1 MDTIEHLVK
10 ALEVKVKSALE
21 KVKVLQDENDT
32 LKEKLAK
39 SDLSLS
45 VLKNDFSDLVDQYNS
60 LKTANSLLGSNKNA
74 REAKLKI
81 NALIKD
87 IDLCISQL
95 SD

>member
-10 ALEVKVKSALE
+10 ALEVKVKSTLDKVNLLQQENDAL
-21 KVKVLQDENDT
+21 KVKLDECNQKISSQLT
-32 LKEKLAK
+32 
-39 SDLSLS
+39 DLSRLE
-45 VLKNDFSDLVDQYNS
+45 DRYNS
-60 LKTANSLLGSNKNA
+60 LKMATSLSGSNENA

-87 IDLCISQL
+87 IDLCISHL

>member
-1 MDTIEHLVK
+1 MDIIEHLVK

-32 LKEKLAK
+32 LKEKLVK
-39 SDLSLS
+39 SNQDLS
-45 VLKNDFSDLVDQYNS
+45 VLKNEFSDLEDQYNS
-60 LKTANSLLGSNKNA
+60 LKTANTLLGSNENA